1 MVIDDDDAAEVISL
15 RSLPAV
21 LARRATLHGN
31 RQAFVF
37 LPERGGTRPTLTFA
51 ELERRARGLAA
62 RLLMHAEPGD
72 RALLLF
78 PPGLDFVV
86 GFFACLAAGIVA
98 VPLMLPR
105 RDSGRDASIAILNDC
120 APKLVLTGPEV
131 FTARPDLI
139 AWFQSAGPCMI
150 ADAVAD
156 AAAPDTPLPQVGRG
170 DLALLQYTSGSTSAP
185 KGVMVTHGNLLANFE
200 MIRLAMK
207 NSSRSTCVN
216 WVPLYH
222 DMGLM
227 MGVMQP
233 VYVGALSVLMA
244 SAAFMMRPLSWLRAI
259 SEFRAEVSSAPNF
272 AFDLCV
278 SRARPEELDG
288 VDLSCWKVALNG
300 AEPVHSDT
308 IARFA
313 SSFGR
318 YGFDAGAMYPG
329 YGLAEATLLVTGGTR
344 GDGVATRWVSRTG
357 LQEGYA
363 SPPTDPRDARE
374 LVSCGRDLRDEEV
387 VVVDPDNLCLTP
399 PGVVGEI
406 LVNGPN
412 IAHGYWRDPVMTSA
426 IFQARIRERSDG
438 QIWLRTGD
446 LGFLDETGALFV
458 TGRIKDLIIIRGVNH
473 YPQDIERTMQ
483 GAHPAHRRHG
493 AAAFSVLDERNTESL
508 VLVQEIDRA
517 HRHHFNAEEINECIR
532 REVTAAH
539 GIAVHD
545 IALIAPA
552 TLPKTT
558 SGKVQRSLIRQLWME
573 GRLQLL
579 DTRTRSR

>member
-1 MVIDDDDAAEVISL
+1 MVIDDDDAGEVTSL
-15 RSLPAV
+15 ASLTAV

-37 LPERGGTRPTLTFA
+37 LPEREGTRPTLTFA
-51 ELERRARGLAA
+51 QLDRRARVLAA
-62 RLLMHAEPGD
+62 RLLMHSEPGD
-72 RALLLF
+72 RAILLF

-86 GFFACLAAGIVA
+86 AFFACLVAGIVA

-105 RDSGRDASIAILNDC
+105 RGGARDASTAILNDC
-120 APKLVLTGPEV
+120 TPKLVLTSPEV

-139 AWFQSAGPCMI
+139 AWFQSACPCMTV
-150 ADAVAD
+150 DATVD
-156 AAAPDTPLPQVGRG
+156 AAAPVKPFPEPRG
-170 DLALLQYTSGSTSAP
+170 ADLALLQYTSGSTSAP

-200 MIRLAMK
+200 MIRVAMK

-233 VYVGALSVLMA
+233 VYIGALSVLMA

-272 AFDLCV
+272 AFDLCTA
-278 SRARPEELDG
+278 RARPEELEG

-300 AEPVHSDT
+300 AEPVHADT

-313 SSFGR
+313 KSFGR
-318 YGFDAGAMYPG
+318 YGFDASTMYPG
-329 YGLAEATLLVTGGTR
+329 YGLAEATLLVTGGMR
-344 GDGVATRWVSRTG
+344 GDGVATRWVSRTS
-357 LQEGYA
+357 LREGHA
-363 SPPTDPRDARE
+363 SPPLDPSDARE
-374 LVSCGRDLRDEEV
+374 LVSCGRDLGGEQL
-387 VVVDPDNLCLTP
+387 VVVDPEDLCLVP

-412 IAHGYWRDPVMTSA
+412 VARGYWCDPVMTSA
-426 IFQARIRERSDG
+426 IFQARIRDMSNGR
-438 QIWLRTGD
+438 IWLRTGD
-446 LGFLDETGALFV
+446 LGFLDEVGALFV
-458 TGRIKDLIIIRGVNH
+458 TGRIKDVIIIRGVNH

-483 GAHPAHRRHG
+483 DAHPAHQRHG
-493 AAAFSVLDERNTESL
+493 GAAFSVPDEHDVERL
-508 VLVQEIDRA
+508 VLVQEIDRT
-517 HRHHFNAEEINECIR
+517 HRHDFKAAEIKECIR

-545 IALIAPA
+545 IALIAPT

-558 SGKVQRSLIRQLWME
+558 SGKVQRNLTRQLWME
-573 GRLQLL
+573 GRLQLMG
-579 DTRTRSR
+579 